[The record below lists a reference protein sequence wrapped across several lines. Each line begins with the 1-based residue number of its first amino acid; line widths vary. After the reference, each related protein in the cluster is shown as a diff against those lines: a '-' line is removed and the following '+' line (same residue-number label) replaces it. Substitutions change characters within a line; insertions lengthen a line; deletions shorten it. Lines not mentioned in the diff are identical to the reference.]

1 LHFGA
6 ELSVLLNQVALE
18 GWAALECVAEAIA
31 AALPED
37 ALSALTA
44 CFFCDE
50 RRCIDC
56 PTEVFGLLEPPGS
69 SAATV

>member
-1 LHFGA
+1 
-6 ELSVLLNQVALE
+6 LSVLLNQGALE

-31 AALPED
+31 AAPSED

-50 RRCIDC
+50 RRRIDC
-56 PTEVFGLLEPPGS
+56 PMEVFGLLEPPGS
-69 SAATV
+69 AAATV